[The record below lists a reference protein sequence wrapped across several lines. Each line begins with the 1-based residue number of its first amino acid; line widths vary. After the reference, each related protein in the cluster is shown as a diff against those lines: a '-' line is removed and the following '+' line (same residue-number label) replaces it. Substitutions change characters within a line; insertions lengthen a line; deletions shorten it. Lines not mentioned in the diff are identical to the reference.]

1 MKKKNGMEKEK
12 GAKRKGENKNREK
25 KLRLPYGFLGKAVLG
40 VVGFTGVLMLALA
53 APKAFEIIKLFEKRR
68 GDDFRRYRSP
78 VYLRKEIEKLRRKK
92 MIIVFE
98 RRGETVMKLTEKG
111 RRELLRY
118 QFKERRLEK
127 RHWDKNWRIVIFDIE
142 EDKHGIRDGIREEMR
157 SFGFEKLQASVWVYP
172 YECEA
177 VVALLKTEYGLGKEL
192 VYIVAGDIEN
202 DEWLRKKFHL
212 N

>member
-1 MKKKNGMEKEK
+1 MDELLRPKHMAALGLVYGTTQGLTEADLRRSDVYEVVEDLIKDGM
-12 GAKRKGENKNREK
+12 
-25 KLRLPYGFLGKAVLG
+25 
-40 VVGFTGVLMLALA
+40 MSS
-53 APKAFEIIKLFEKRR
+53 R
-68 GDDFRRYRSP
+68 GDPELMFY
-78 VYLRKEIEKLRRKK
+78 I
-92 MIIVFE
+92 
-98 RRGETVMKLTEKG
+98 TEKG